1 MSWGRR
7 LNMNQTEVG
16 GTAADAGGRTE
27 NSVVLD
33 VTLAGKVSFA
43 THQNAI
49 PVLRDLEISNSGTAA
64 LEDVRLEIESVPPV
78 IVPKTWRLD
87 RIAPGASVRPVDR
100 DVALNA
106 ALLLSVNE
114 AVRAD
119 VRLSLRDAFGVLLAE
134 HKSAVDVLAR
144 NEWGG
149 AGAMP
154 ELLASFVQPNDSAVA
169 DVLRS
174 ASEILGRAGKR
185 DTIEGYQSKSRT
197 RVYEIASAIWSAVVG
212 LNLTY
217 VSPPASFEQY
227 GQKIRTPG
235 QMLDKHLA
243 TCLDSSVLFA
253 AAFEQA
259 GLHPILV
266 LLKEHAFVG
275 VWLQPEEF
283 STILV
288 EDVASLRKRFALN
301 ELIVFETTMATSRSH
316 VGFSNAIAE
325 GTRKIAEETEADFVL
340 ALDIQRARMQK
351 LRPLAL
357 EQAESGLATT
367 NEGTGDPANE
377 PLEAAPVLP
386 DFDVAEREVVPTT
399 AEGRLERW
407 QRKLLDLS
415 VRNRLLNL
423 KPGAVA
429 IRLYCT
435 DPAVLEDRI
444 AGGEKFKIVS
454 VPPLEGTAGRD
465 AGLHLARTGR
475 ALDEDYASA
484 ALERGELLCPLP
496 SDKLDSQLTD
506 LFRKARLDFAEG
518 GANTLFL
525 ALGFLSWRKAD
536 GSDQNYR
543 APLILVPVKLE
554 RRSARSAMALTH
566 HEDETRFNLTLLQM
580 LRQDFELEI
589 PELAGPQLPG
599 DESGVDVPGIWNRV
613 RRAVRDMAGFEVT
626 EEVMLGTFSF
636 AKYLMWKDLVDRTE
650 ALKANSVVQHLL
662 DTPRE
667 AYVNGAALPAT
678 ESLDREIA
686 PGELFTP
693 LPADSSQ
700 LAAVIGSARGCDFVL
715 DGPPGTGKSQTIANI
730 IAHNLALGRKVL
742 FVAEKRA
749 ALEVVY
755 RRLKANGLGQFCLEL
770 HSNKAAKVDVLNQLN
785 GAWTASG
792 NPPAGEWEQKA
803 SELKAHRDAL
813 NKYVA
818 AMHRQHPNGMTLH
831 YAIGLVARDGEN
843 QAFRLNWQERLSH
856 DRAAMDG
863 LREAAHRLSLTWPK
877 DADRS
882 LRHVARS
889 EWSNLWQSEIVA
901 AADKLGLAAQ
911 TLGGTWEAVCGHI
924 GVSPKVDRKS
934 LAAVS
939 ELCGA
944 LLATKRS
951 DYSFATSPDAASI
964 LQHISD
970 GIREAEAYR
979 NESSGLS
986 AEYPAEVVR
995 TLNASFY
1002 MQQWHA
1008 ASGSIW
1014 PFSVL
1019 KKSSIEKAIRPAGAA
1034 KVDPAKDL
1042 PLLAGLRRR
1051 LERLDALPNDV
1062 FRVPQW
1068 AGVATD
1074 LDKLKQVL
1082 EDARQL
1088 CEIGTRIATT
1098 PEEAARIKNALHSLC
1113 GENKSLL
1120 DTDAPV
1126 GAALLTFT
1134 TAHGDFLAAFK
1145 GFEELA
1151 GGALS
1156 LPENDVFTAL
1166 AHDCD
1171 ALSKHAFQL
1180 NGWCA
1185 WRRSRLA
1192 ACDAGLQPLVETLEQ
1207 GGVQPTSVD
1216 GAFELA
1222 YARWFA
1228 ETQIDADPVLR
1239 TFNRN
1244 EHEDVIARFRRVD
1257 DEFSALTRDY
1267 IRARILQQIPPKDA
1281 RNQPPGF
1288 GALAHQLTLQRR
1300 HKPVRQLVAE
1310 MGPAL
1315 TTLAPCLLMSPLSV
1329 AQYLPPDAALFDL
1342 VIFDEASQITPWDAV
1357 GAIARGKQVIVAG
1370 DPKQMPPTNFFDRG
1384 ASLDEDD
1391 SEIEQDM
1398 ESILDECLGARLPS
1412 RRLTW
1417 HYRSRHESL
1426 ITFSNHN
1433 YYDGDLITFPAP
1445 VTRDSAVSL
1454 VTVQGVWSRGKS
1466 RTNQV
1471 EAEALVAEVVR
1482 RLQDPGFRDEKGEA
1496 LSLGI
1501 ITLNSDQQRLV
1512 EDLLDVARKR
1522 YPALE
1527 PFFADGVAEPVIV
1540 KNLETVQG
1548 DERDLI
1554 LLGIGFGPETLGA
1567 PTMPMNFGPLNRA
1580 GGWRRLN
1587 VAVTRARRE
1596 MMIFASFPAH
1606 FIDLKRTSA
1615 DAVRD
1620 LKHYLEFAE
1629 RGPKALGEA
1638 VAGSLGGYESPF
1650 EQAVARGLGGRGW
1663 ATVPQIGVSRFRI
1676 DLGIVHPDRPGDF
1689 LVGVECDGAAYH
1701 SAATARDRDKVR
1713 AAVLR
1718 ELGWNLLRVWSTD
1731 WWVDSRGAL
1740 DRLDTALKQLLE
1752 KSRVAATPPEEATP
1766 AEPGNVGSVFP
1777 TVLEPLEEAG
1787 GEGGFS
1793 DVRLPAF
1800 EPHPEPVGERL
1811 AAGPMAVLTGD
1822 WAHHR
1827 PVTHG
1832 DRLYRF
1838 TDFADMADVISP
1850 DQFQEPSYIAV
1861 LRTMV
1866 RRIIEREAP
1875 VRDTILVE
1883 RIARAH
1889 GFQRSGRLIRD
1900 RVMSIVLQEGVLC
1913 PEENGTIFIWPEGP
1927 ASDESRTA
1935 RVPASDDDVRALEDI
1950 ALEELAAGMCQCRNS
1965 EVDAARLFGIKRLSS
1980 VGRDRLLRS
1989 TKA

>member
-1 MSWGRR
+1 MGR
-7 LNMNQTEVG
+7 
-16 GTAADAGGRTE
+16 AG
-27 NSVVLD
+27 NPVVLD
-33 VTLAGKVSFA
+33 ATIAGKISFA

-49 PVLRDLEISNSGTAA
+49 PVLRDLQISNAGAFA
-64 LEDVRLEIESVPPV
+64 LENVRLDIESVPAV
-78 IVPKTWRLD
+78 IVPKSWRLD
-87 RIAPGASVRPVDR
+87 RIASGASVRPADR

-106 ALLLSVNE
+106 ALLLSINE

-119 VRLSLRDAFGVLLAE
+119 VKLSLRDAFGVLLAE
-134 HKSAVDVLAR
+134 HNSVVDVLAR

-149 AGAMP
+149 AGAMR
-154 ELLASFVQPNDSAVA
+154 ELLASFVQPNDPAVA
-169 DVLRS
+169 DILRS
-174 ASEILGRAGKR
+174 ASEILRRAGKT
-185 DTIEGYQSKSRT
+185 DAIEGYQSRSRT

-212 LNLTY
+212 LKITY
-217 VSPPASFEQY
+217 ASPPASFEEC
-227 GQKIRTPG
+227 GQKIRTPS
-235 QMLDKHLA
+235 QMLEKHLA

-259 GLHPILV
+259 GLHPVLV
-266 LLKEHAFVG
+266 LLKDHAFVG

-283 STILV
+283 SSILV
-288 EDVASLRKRFALN
+288 EDAALLRKRLALN
-301 ELIVFETTMATSRSH
+301 ELVLFESTMVTSRSH
-316 VGFSNAIAE
+316 LGFSNAVAE
-325 GTRKIAEETEADFVL
+325 GARRIAEENEANFIV

-357 EQAESGLATT
+357 EQAVAVLADA
-367 NEGTGDPANE
+367 NEEPSDPADE

-386 DFDVAEREVVPTT
+386 DFDVSEREVVPTT

-423 KPGAVA
+423 KPGAAA

-435 DPAVLEDRI
+435 DTAVLEDRI
-444 AGGEKFKIVS
+444 AGGDKFKIVS
-454 VPPLEGTAGRD
+454 VPPLEGSAGRD
-465 AGLHLARTGR
+465 VNLHLARTGR
-475 ALDEDYASA
+475 ALGEDYATA
-484 ALERGELLCPLP
+484 ALERGELLSPLP
-496 SDKLDSQLTD
+496 PDKLDGQLTE
-506 LFRKARLDFAEG
+506 LYRKARLDFAEG

-525 ALGFLSWRKAD
+525 ALGFLSWRKSD
-536 GSDQNYR
+536 GSDQSYR

-554 RRSARSAMALTH
+554 RGSARSAMRLSH

-589 PELAGPQLPG
+589 PELAGQQLPG

-650 ALKANSVVQHLL
+650 ALKASPVVRHLL

-667 AYVNGAALPAT
+667 AYTNSATLPAT
-678 ESLDREIA
+678 ESLDHEIE
-686 PGELFTP
+686 PGELFVP

-700 LAAVIGSARGCDFVL
+700 LAAVVGSARGCDFVL

-730 IAHNLALGRKVL
+730 IAHNLALSRKVL

-749 ALEVVY
+749 ALDVVY
-755 RRLKANGLGQFCLEL
+755 RRLKSNGLGQFCLEL
-770 HSNKAAKVDVLNQLN
+770 HSNKAAKLDVLNQLN

-792 NPPAGEWEQKA
+792 NSPASQWDQKA
-803 SELKAHRDAL
+803 VELKVHRDAL

-818 AMHRQHPNGMTLH
+818 ALHRQHPNGMTAH

-843 QAFRLNWQERLSH
+843 QAFRLNWPPTLCH

-882 LRHVARS
+882 LRHVQRS
-889 EWSNLWQSEIVA
+889 EWSNRWQGEVVA
-901 AADKLGLAAQ
+901 AAERLGAA
-911 TLGGTWEAVCGHI
+911 TRDLEGAWDAVCNYI
-924 GVSPKVDRKS
+924 GISPKVDRNS
-934 LAAVS
+934 LAAFS
-939 ELCGA
+939 DLCGA
-944 LLATKRS
+944 LTAINGV
-951 DYSFATSPDAASI
+951 DFSFATSSDAVAI
-964 LQHISD
+964 LQRISD
-970 GIREAEAYR
+970 GIAEIEAYR
-979 NESSGLS
+979 HESAGLS
-986 AEYPAEVVR
+986 AIYAPEVVR
-995 TLNASFY
+995 TLDTSSY

-1014 PFSVL
+1014 PFSSL
-1019 KKSSIEKAIRPAGAA
+1019 RKSSVEKAIKPAGVA

-1051 LERLDALPNDV
+1051 LERLDGLRNDV

-1068 AGVATD
+1068 AGIATD
-1074 LDKLKQVL
+1074 LDKLKKVL
-1082 EDARQL
+1082 DDARRL
-1088 CEIGTRIATT
+1088 REASMRIASSPDQATQV
-1098 PEEAARIKNALHSLC
+1098 KNTLQSLC
-1113 GENKSLL
+1113 GENSSLL

-1126 GAALLTFT
+1126 GAALLGFVK
-1134 TAHGDFLAAFK
+1134 AYREFEAALK
-1145 GFEELA
+1145 GFEEHA
-1151 GGALS
+1151 GGTLS
-1156 LPENDVFTAL
+1156 FAEGDVFRAL
-1166 AHDCD
+1166 VQDCE
-1171 ALSKHAFQL
+1171 ALGKHAFQL
-1180 NGWCA
+1180 NAWCA
-1185 WRRSRLA
+1185 WRRSRA
-1192 ACDAGLQPLVETLEQ
+1192 GACDIGLQALVETLEQ
-1207 GGVQPTSVD
+1207 GGLQPASVD
-1216 GAFELA
+1216 DAFELA

-1244 EHEDVIARFRRVD
+1244 EHEDAIARFRRVD
-1257 DEFSALTRDY
+1257 DEFAALTRDY
-1267 IRARILQQIPPKDA
+1267 IRAKILQQIPPKDS

-1329 AQYLPPDAALFDL
+1329 AQYLPPEAALFDL

-1384 ASLDEDD
+1384 ASQEDDD

-1426 ITFSNHN
+1426 IAFSNHN

-1445 VTRDSAVSL
+1445 VTRESAVSL
-1454 VTVQGVWSRGKS
+1454 VRVQGVWSRGKS

-1482 RLQDPGFRDEKGEA
+1482 RLADPKFRNEKGET

-1527 PFFADGVAEPVIV
+1527 PFFADGAAEPVIV

-1548 DERDLI
+1548 DERDVI

-1596 MMIFASFPAH
+1596 MMIFASFPQH
-1606 FIDLKRTSA
+1606 LIDLKRTSA
-1615 DAVRD
+1615 EAVRD

-1638 VAGSLGGYESPF
+1638 IAGSLGGYESPF
-1650 EQAVARGLGGRGW
+1650 ELAVARRLRDRGW
-1663 ATVPQIGVSRFRI
+1663 MTVPQIGVSRFRI

-1689 LVGVECDGAAYH
+1689 LVGVECDGASYH

-1713 AAVLR
+1713 AAVLG

-1731 WWVDSRGAL
+1731 WWVDSRGAM
-1740 DRLDTALKQLLE
+1740 DRLDAALKQLLE
-1752 KSRVAATPPEEATP
+1752 ESRAAIKAQAGAKEVELVAMDVAPAVTSEPVGPSGDASLSDFPASVFEPEPEPVAAKLASAALPLAT
-1766 AEPGNVGSVFP
+1766 GDGSNP
-1777 TVLEPLEEAG
+1777 TSVPRQDGLYHLTTFEDLEEA
-1787 GEGGFS
+1787 
-1793 DVRLPAF
+1793 
-1800 EPHPEPVGERL
+1800 
-1811 AAGPMAVLTGD
+1811 
-1822 WAHHR
+1822 
-1827 PVTHG
+1827 
-1832 DRLYRF
+1832 
-1838 TDFADMADVISP
+1838 ISP
-1850 DQFQEPSYIAV
+1850 GDFQEPTYTAV

-1875 VRDTILVE
+1875 ICDTLLVE

-1900 RVMSIVLQEGVLC
+1900 RVMSIVRQEAVLRTENC
-1913 PEENGTIFIWPEGP
+1913 GAVFVWPEEAIPDQW
-1927 ASDESRTA
+1927 RTA
-1935 RVPASDDDVRALEDI
+1935 RPPASDDDVRALEDV
-1950 ALEELAAGMCQCRNS
+1950 ALEELAAAMRRSHNS
-1965 EVDAARLFGIKRLSS
+1965 EVEAARLLGIKRLSS
-1980 VGRDRLLRS
+1980 VGRDRLLDAVGRRN
-1989 TKA
+1989 